1 MIIHYSTKVKKF
13 SKKNIYKYE
22 ETENFN
28 IKGCPHCGS
37 DDYIRWGNYERN
49 IVYFKNGIK
58 HEETIKIKR
67 IKCNNCN
74 KTHSIIPAFLI
85 PYKVHT
91 LEYIIEVLKKKEKK
105 ERSIKLEEK
114 YKISRQLINYWSECY
129 KEHYT
134 RICTTLE
141 INNSKKIIMKIYKEL
156 YNFINEYYNKNKL
169 VFMMYI
175 DKGHNRPIL
184 KWAPT

>member
-1 MIIHYSTKVKKF
+1 MKGKERQKNGSCVSSTTSDNPFCLSTSNMIIHYSTKVKKF

-58 HEETIKIKR
+58 YEETIKIKR

-105 ERSIKLEEK
+105 EGIIKLEEK
-114 YKISRQLINYWSECY
+114 I
-129 KEHYT
+129 
-134 RICTTLE
+134 
-141 INNSKKIIMKIYKEL
+141 
-156 YNFINEYYNKNKL
+156 
-169 VFMMYI
+169 
-175 DKGHNRPIL
+175 
-184 KWAPT
+184 